1 MPDLLVHGHAALEL
15 LLVLGRQRR
24 GRRRRG
30 RISALAGRLPVGVL
44 GLGLRLPSLP
54 LGPLLLFL
62 GLPGLPLGPLPLVL
76 RLPGL
81 PLGPLLLPLC
91 LPGLPLGPLPLP
103 LRLPGLPVGPLL
115 RPDSPDIGW
124 GAGAQEG
131 QVAAILGRVAIL
143 AAPGAHDRA
152 RRRHGCGERTAGG
165 TVCGMLL
172 SWPWAG
178 TS

>member
-62 GLPGLPLGPLPLVL
+62 GLPGLPLGPL
-76 RLPGL
+76 
-81 PLGPLLLPLC
+81 LLPLC
-91 LPGLPLGPLPLP
+91 LPGLPLGP
-103 LRLPGLPVGPLL
+103 RLGPLL
-115 RPDSPDIGW
+115 QPDRPDLGPLIGQ
-124 GAGAQEG
+124 GVGAQEG
-131 QVAAILGRVAIL
+131 QLAVLGRVALL
-143 AAPGAHDRA
+143 AAPGADDRA

-165 TVCGMLL
+165 TACGVLL
-172 SWPWAG
+172 SWAWAG

>member
-24 GRRRRG
+24 GRRRSG

-62 GLPGLPLGPLPLVL
+62 GLPGLPLGPLLLPL

-81 PLGPLLLPLC
+81 PLGPR
-91 LPGLPLGPLPLP
+91 LGPLLQPDRPDL
-103 LRLPGLPVGPLL
+103 GPL
-115 RPDSPDIGW
+115 IGQ

-131 QVAAILGRVAIL
+131 QLAVLSRVALL
-143 AAPGAHDRA
+143 AAPGADDRA
-152 RRRHGCGERTAGG
+152 RR
-165 TVCGMLL
+165 
-172 SWPWAG
+172 
-178 TS
+178 